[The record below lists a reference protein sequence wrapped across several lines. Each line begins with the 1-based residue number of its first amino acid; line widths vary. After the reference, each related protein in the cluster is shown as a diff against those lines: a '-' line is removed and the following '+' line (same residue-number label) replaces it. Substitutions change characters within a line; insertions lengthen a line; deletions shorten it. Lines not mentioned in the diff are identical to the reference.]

1 MPAHPLG
8 RFRARVRPLTA
19 TILVTLVAV
28 ATLAAA
34 GLTTGFARDL
44 LLNVGATLVLVPP
57 TYLVFSPIF
66 ERLRQTAAAIVE
78 HARLDRVALTAGV
91 RGSRWIVEVMA
102 TWSSMLEEEPYREPF
117 LDALASALRG
127 GAGVRILLLDPE
139 SIAVD
144 QRTKELD
151 GLDVRRLIG
160 ANLRCLHTFADRLDP
175 AARRALEVRV
185 YDAAPSM
192 QLFRWDDKVLISF
205 YPLHERVVTA
215 RQIETYVSNPLGEFA
230 QSRFD
235 ELWAADTTRGIEDY
249 LTMPVTV
256 WAADAPDAVLTTAR
270 VAFVRDLDEL
280 FIDATPLVAHLVQH
294 GIAGL
299 RATVPDD
306 DGAIDGKQALT
317 MVQLASCGAEQRLR
331 IPALFDGKYGA
342 APSPDVI
349 VRLG

>member
-1 MPAHPLG
+1 MSAHPLG
-8 RFRARVRPLTA
+8 RFRARLRPFTA
-19 TILVTLVAV
+19 TVLVTLVAV

-34 GLTTGFARDL
+34 GLATGFARDL

-78 HARLDRVALTAGV
+78 HSRLDRAALDAGV

-102 TWSSMLEEEPYREPF
+102 TWSSMLDEPHREQF
-117 LDALASALRG
+117 LDALATALRG
-127 GAGVRILLLDPE
+127 GATARILLLDPE
-139 SIAVD
+139 SFAVV

-160 ANLRCLHTFADRLDP
+160 ANLRCLRAFADRLDP
-175 AARRALEVRV
+175 PARRALEVRV
-185 YDAAPSM
+185 YDASPSM

-205 YPLHERVVTA
+205 YPLHERVVNA

-256 WAADAPDAVLTTAR
+256 LAAGASGAVLATQR
-270 VAFVRDLDEL
+270 VAFVRDVDDV

-294 GIAGL
+294 GISGL
-299 RATVPDD
+299 RATVPDG
-306 DGAIDGKQALT
+306 DGAADGERALA
-317 MVQLASCGAEQRLR
+317 MAQLATCGAEQRGQV
-331 IPALFDGKYGA
+331 PALFDGKYGA